1 MQHRQA
7 FKVVPSTPNFTVDSS
22 DSPFSTLPADAQL
35 PHAPSPPNFLHDPA
49 TRASPVGGLSS
60 SLSGRDRPADGYRD
74 SSSEFFANKG
84 GEKYPPLRRDG
95 GRATEVDGASAIH
108 LPLLSSTGDDDDL
121 PENTFHHLS
130 RSGRGGRGPSGS
142 WSSMFLQNARGR
154 IHPLLLVPAFLLGIV
169 LAGTGAMGPL
179 LRGASRSAMSHLS
192 STTSLVSASGSPN
205 YTLHPSGHLFV
216 YPSALH
222 PSSDTSISSSDPTLN
237 PGQHAMRHPIHD
249 LIGNATKQW
258 EAKLARQS
266 KTLEE
271 AVREYKRRFGRRPPK
286 GFDDWF
292 RFAKDNDVILVD
304 EFDQTF
310 TDVLP
315 FWALSPHIL
324 QERASKLHMDA
335 STFTMVIRKG
345 QVEIAGAH
353 AKDGRAKD
361 QAALM
366 KRWAKWVPDVNIT
379 MSAHDG
385 PSIMMDHGTR
395 QKHLDFA
402 KAGKLIPDA
411 EADNVDEDAAF
422 WGFPLACPLDSRLR
436 RAYDGLEID
445 TLPHGPS
452 YIADHLQTMN
462 MCENPEWQ
470 YLHGFTSWPGMR
482 PQTLRPLFS
491 FAKMSV
497 HSDLLLTPLEQY
509 WDIEPWDPKWE
520 DKPNNKAVWRGTTT
534 GVWFDRGTWWRS
546 SQRVRMWFMG
556 KDKEGERRVR
566 FSGEGLETPQGIES
580 LVEKKVKTIE
590 LMDKYIDFA
599 FTGKAGQCSEED
611 GSCDAVRK
619 LFDFQRA
626 FGWNEANEYKYML
639 DLDGNAWSGRFHRLL
654 STNSVVLKSTIFPE
668 WYAGWIQPWVHY
680 IPLKIDYTDLF
691 DIMAFFAGGLDGRNG
706 HDALAKQIAE
716 NGKEYATKYWRYADM
731 EAYFFR
737 LALEWARVSSP
748 DRAAMDYTGPG
759 A

>member
-22 DSPFSTLPADAQL
+22 DSPFSTLPPDAQL
-35 PHAPSPPNFLHDPA
+35 PHAPSPPSFVHDP
-49 TRASPVGGLSS
+49 TPRASPAGGLSS
-60 SLSGRDRPADGYRD
+60 SLNGRERPADGYRD
-74 SSSEFFANKG
+74 SSSEFFASG
-84 GEKYPPLRRDG
+84 AGEKYPPMRRDG
-95 GRATEVDGASAIH
+95 GRGTEVDGSSAVH
-108 LPLLSSTGDDDDL
+108 LPLLSSSGEDDDL
-121 PENTFHHLS
+121 AENTFHHLS

-142 WSSMFLQNARGR
+142 WPGMFLQNGRGR
-154 IHPLLLVPAFLLGIV
+154 IHPLLLVPAFLLGIA

-179 LRGASRSAMSHLS
+179 LRGASRSAMSRLS

-205 YTLHPSGHLFV
+205 YTLHSSGHLYV

-222 PSSDTSISSSDPTLN
+222 PSSDTSISSSSSSDPS
-237 PGQHAMRHPIHD
+237 QHTMRHPIHD
-249 LIGNATKQW
+249 LIANATKTW
-258 EAKLARQS
+258 EDKLQRQS

-292 RFAKDNDVILVD
+292 RFAKENDVILVD

-315 FWALSPHIL
+315 FWALSPTIL
-324 QERASKLHMDA
+324 QQRASKLQIDS

-345 QVEIAGAH
+345 VVEIAGAH

-366 KRWAKWVPDVNIT
+366 KRWARWVPDVNIT

-395 QKHLDFA
+395 QRHLDYA

-422 WGFPLACPLDSRLR
+422 WGFPLACPPDSRLR

-452 YIADHLQTMN
+452 FIADHLQTMN

-520 DKPNNKAVWRGTTT
+520 DKPHNKAVWRGTTT

-556 KDKEGERRVR
+556 KDKVGEQRVR
-566 FSGEGLETPQGIES
+566 FSGEGLETPRGTES

-691 DIMAFFAGGLDGRNG
+691 DIMSFFAGDLDGRNG
-706 HDALAKQIAE
+706 HDALAKQIAD

>member
-22 DSPFSTLPADAQL
+22 DSPFSTLPPDAQL
-35 PHAPSPPNFLHDPA
+35 PHAPSLPSFVHDP
-49 TRASPVGGLSS
+49 TPRASPAGGLSS
-60 SLSGRDRPADGYRD
+60 SLNGRDRPADGYRD
-74 SSSEFFANKG
+74 SSSEVFASSG

-95 GRATEVDGASAIH
+95 GRGAEVDGSSTVH
-108 LPLLSSTGDDDDL
+108 LPLLSSSGEDDDL

-142 WSSMFLQNARGR
+142 WSGMFLQNTRGR
-154 IHPLLLVPAFLLGIV
+154 IHPLLLVPAFLLGIA

-179 LRGASRSAMSHLS
+179 LRGASRSAMSRLS

-205 YTLHPSGHLFV
+205 YTLHSSGHLYV

-222 PSSDTSISSSDPTLN
+222 PSSDTSISSSSASDPS
-237 PGQHAMRHPIHD
+237 QHTMRHPIHD
-249 LIGNATKQW
+249 LIANATKQW

-271 AVREYKRRFGRRPPK
+271 AVREYTRRFGRRPPK

-292 RFAKDNDVILVD
+292 RFAKENDVVLVD
-304 EFDQTF
+304 EFDQTL

-315 FWALSPHIL
+315 FWALSPSVL
-324 QERASKLHMDA
+324 QARASKLQIDA

-345 QVEIAGAH
+345 VVEIAGAH

-366 KRWAKWVPDVNIT
+366 KRWARWVPDVNIT

-385 PSIMMDHGTR
+385 PSIMMDYGTR
-395 QKHLDFA
+395 QRHLDYA
-402 KAGKLIPDA
+402 KAGKLIPDT
-411 EADNVDEDAAF
+411 EADDVDEDAAF
-422 WGFPLACPLDSRLR
+422 WGFPLACPPDSRLR

-445 TLPHGPS
+445 RLPHGPS
-452 YIADHLQTMN
+452 FIADHLQTMN

-520 DKPNNKAVWRGTTT
+520 DKPHNKAVWRGTTT

-556 KDKEGERRVR
+556 KDKVGERRVR
-566 FSGEGLETPQGIES
+566 FSGEGLETPLGTES
-580 LVEKKVKTIE
+580 LVEKKVKTID

-691 DIMAFFAGGLDGRNG
+691 DIISFFAGDLDGRNG
-706 HDALAKQIAE
+706 HDALAKQIAD

-748 DRAAMDYTGPG
+748 DRVAMDYTGPG